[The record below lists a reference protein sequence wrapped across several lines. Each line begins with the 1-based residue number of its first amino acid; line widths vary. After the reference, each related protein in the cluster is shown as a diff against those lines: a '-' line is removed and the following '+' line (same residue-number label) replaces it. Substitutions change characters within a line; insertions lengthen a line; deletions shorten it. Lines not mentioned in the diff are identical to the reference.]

1 MKKTAFG
8 GLGTAFIRFA
18 GKGGIQCIHN
28 DEGDIIRMWGP
39 ALTVN
44 KWGKRPGKEIFR
56 HTDSS
61 LFQKHPRWSFSRV
74 RVNSV
79 IRTTL

>member
-28 DEGDIIRMWGP
+28 DEGDIIRM
-39 ALTVN
+39 
-44 KWGKRPGKEIFR
+44 
-56 HTDSS
+56 
-61 LFQKHPRWSFSRV
+61 
-74 RVNSV
+74 
-79 IRTTL
+79 